1 MAVKRYKP
9 TSPARRLMT
18 VPAYGEISKQKPE
31 RSLLE
36 DQRKSI
42 PTAAHTSRSL
52 RTQTAKSAISSL
64 PSV

>member
-9 TSPARRLMT
+9 TSPARRQMT

-36 DQRKSI
+36 DQRK
-42 PTAAHTSRSL
+42 
-52 RTQTAKSAISSL
+52 
-64 PSV
+64 